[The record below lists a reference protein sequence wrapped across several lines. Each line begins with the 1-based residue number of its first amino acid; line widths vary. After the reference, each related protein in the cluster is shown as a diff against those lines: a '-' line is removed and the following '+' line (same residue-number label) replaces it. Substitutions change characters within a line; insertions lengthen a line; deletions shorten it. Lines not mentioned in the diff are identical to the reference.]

1 MLILGGRGSRPL
13 SKRRV
18 SIPTIRQV
26 ENKNKFGGDVAE
38 KGRVFKRDTLKGDGQ
53 CVIRLSTAPFYICT
67 WVSRVNAQ
75 SSLRLLL
82 NSFPFL
88 EFYRMFKIKNC
99 AFLEQYS
106 LNGGFLENNCFF
118 LCYYYIYVG
127 FSEYFPLTGIPKD
140 GLSFPTTSW
149 VGGFYPYALILKSVS
164 PPPPASGLSD

>member
-26 ENKNKFGGDVAE
+26 ENKNKFGGDVTE

-106 LNGGFLENNCFF
+106 LNGGFLENNCVFMLLLH
-118 LCYYYIYVG
+118 LCWIQWV
-127 FSEYFPLTGIPKD
+127 
-140 GLSFPTTSW
+140 FPTNRNPQGW
-149 VGGFYPYALILKSVS
+149 PVLPNYKLGRGLLSVRPNFKVRIS
-164 PPPPASGLSD
+164 TTPS